1 MTIFFVNTA
10 SGWGGGEKWHLET
23 ALAMQAKD
31 HQVVIMAKPEEE
43 LFQKAISLGLRTI
56 PVQVTNLSFLNPFR
70 IRAVKDILKRETP
83 DVVILNFSADLK
95 TIGIAARYAGIKNII
110 YRRGN
115 AKAIRNSLF
124 NRFLFRKIVTGMI
137 ANSEETKN
145 SVLKNNPDLFP
156 AEKIKVI
163 YNGIPL
169 KTFDVMPTEPI
180 YMREGK
186 NIVIGSAGRLSQ
198 EKGHHFLV
206 EIGVLLKKEQIPFTI
221 LLAGKGP
228 RESALK
234 KAVAENQLQQHF
246 VFAGFVQNMKAFM
259 ESIDLFVLPS
269 LWEGFGYV
277 SIEAMAC
284 RKPVVCFEVGS
295 NPEIVVNNET
305 GLLAKPY
312 DVNEMTEHIKR
323 LIKDEPLRNAFGI
336 AGRQRVEEVF
346 ENSSSD
352 KDLEDY
358 LLSLNSTFI

>member
-1 MTIFFVNTA
+1 MTILFVNTA
-10 SGWGGGEKWHLET
+10 SGWGGGEKWHFET
-23 ALAMQAKD
+23 ALAMQAKT
-31 HQVVIMAKPEEE
+31 HQVAVMARPNEE
-43 LFQKAISLGLRTI
+43 LFLKAVAFGLRTI
-56 PVQVTNLSFLNPFR
+56 PVQVTNLSFLNPFK
-70 IRAVKDILKRETP
+70 ICAIKNILKRETP

-95 TIGIAARYAGIKNII
+95 TIGIAARCAGIKNII

-137 ANSEETKN
+137 ANSEETKK

-169 KTFDVMPTEPI
+169 KTFDPMPSVPL
-180 YMREGK
+180 YNREGI
-186 NIVIGSAGRLSQ
+186 NIVIGSAGRLSH
-198 EKGHHFLV
+198 EKGHHFLI
-206 EIGVLLKKEQIPFTI
+206 EIAVLLRKDQVPFTI

-228 RESALK
+228 RELALK
-234 KAVAENQLQQHF
+234 KAVAENQLQEHF

-269 LWEGFGYV
+269 LWEGFGFV

-295 NPEIVVNNET
+295 NPEIVVNNVT
-305 GLLAKPY
+305 GFLAKPY
-312 DVNEMTEHIKR
+312 DVNEMTHFIKR
-323 LIKDEPLRNAFGI
+323 LIEDVSLRNAFGI
-336 AGRQRVEEVF
+336 SGRKRVEHVF
-346 ENSSSD
+346 ESASSE
-352 KDLEDY
+352 KELEDY
-358 LLSLNSTFI
+358 LHTLTGIRS

>member
-31 HQVVIMAKPEEE
+31 HRVAVMARPEEE
-43 LFQKAISLGLRTI
+43 LFLKAISLGLKTI
-56 PVQVTNLSFLNPFR
+56 PVKVTNFSFLNPFR
-70 IRAVKDILKRETP
+70 IRAVKNILKKEAP
-83 DVVILNFSADLK
+83 DVIILNFPADLK
-95 TIGIAARYAGIKNII
+95 TIGIAARHAGIKNII

-137 ANSEETKN
+137 ANSEETKK

-169 KTFDVMPTEPI
+169 KTFDLMPSDPL
-180 YMREGK
+180 YNREGQK
-186 NIVIGSAGRLSQ
+186 IVIGSAGRLSQ
-198 EKGHHFLV
+198 EKGHHFLI
-206 EIGVLLKKEQIPFTI
+206 EIAVLLKNEQIPFII

-234 KAVAENQLQQHF
+234 KAVAEHQLQPYF
-246 VFAGFVQNMKAFM
+246 VFTGFVQNMKAFM
-259 ESIDLFVLPS
+259 ESIDIFVLPS

-312 DVNEMTEHIKR
+312 DVNEMTDHIKR
-323 LIKDEPLRNAFGI
+323 LISDVSLRQAFGI
-336 AGRQRVEEVF
+336 SGRQRVEHVF
-346 ENSSSD
+346 ENSASEKELVD
-352 KDLEDY
+352 F
-358 LLSLNSTFI
+358 LLTLN